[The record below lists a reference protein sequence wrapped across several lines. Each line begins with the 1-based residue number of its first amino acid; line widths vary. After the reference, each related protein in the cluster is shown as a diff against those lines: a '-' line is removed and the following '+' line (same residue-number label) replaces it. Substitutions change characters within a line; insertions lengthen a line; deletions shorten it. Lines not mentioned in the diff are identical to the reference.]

1 MRPFISILALTMV
14 LGASASFNY
23 AECIEDCVKE
33 VTSNNN
39 KSPQHIKPH
48 HDGAKQAASG
58 KDKPPQDIE
67 KIRRDFSGPKPA
79 GGATVAELA
88 LLAPLGPAEF
98 IRHIALTTLKKMN

>member
-67 KIRRDFSGPKPA
+67 KIRRDCETSCDAQLIKYMGWTA
-79 GGATVAELA
+79 WRAA
-88 LLAPLGPAEF
+88 LW
-98 IRHIALTTLKKMN
+98 